1 MDGRVQR
8 LIFRKERFYM
18 KKSILF
24 ATASL
29 VCGIGVGF
37 FAPEL
42 GIIVAVSVTGFGI
55 MGILENK

>member
-42 GIIVAVSVTGFGI
+42 GVVVAVSITGLGI
-55 MGILENK
+55 MYILENR

>member
-1 MDGRVQR
+1 
-8 LIFRKERFYM
+8 M

-55 MGILENK
+55 MEILENK